1 MEKLASKAAMKAK
14 EAQAYYEVLF
24 NKSELKKMGEELE
37 SQLEKVYYQPA
48 TAGIFEGNG
57 FRITTDHPATIIRS
71 APNVQPAHTYSFDY
85 NEKPAPTT
93 GTSADY
99 PATTEAL
106 QQRDEANHVFG
117 IEEINPPSAPK
128 VPATH
133 IRIKKVLK
141 IVRI

>member
-1 MEKLASKAAMKAK
+1 
-14 EAQAYYEVLF
+14 
-24 NKSELKKMGEELE
+24 MGEELE

-48 TAGIFEGNG
+48 TAGVFEGNSD
-57 FRITTDHPATIIRS
+57 RITTDHAATIIHT
-71 APNVQPAHTYSFDY
+71 APNVQSAHTFSFDY
-85 NEKPAPTT
+85 NEKPAPTA
-93 GTSADY
+93 GTRAYY
-99 PATTEAL
+99 PATTEAQ